1 MSFTAP
7 QDFHTKTEAASNND
21 GLRPVY
27 ALISENAARARS
39 RGQAA
44 QAALYP
50 RDSALARG
58 LSDGLRDVLA
68 DARVEGG
75 GDDELGVQL
84 FVADEIRESHRRGYL
99 HLLVDVARAHVESAA
114 ENAREGQHVV
124 DLVVVVAAP
133 RADDRRASLER
144 ELRHDFGRRVRHREE
159 HGLRRHRAYHILR
172 DDAGGGDTDKDV
184 RAAHRVGERAGPV
197 FMVRDF
203 YHGELFFVRAR
214 GLFADDALAVAE
226 QHVADADREQ
236 QARDGDSGGSRP
248 VHDDADVGHLLI
260 HELQRVDER
269 RERDD
274 RRTMLVVVE
283 NGDVERRLQRALD
296 FKTARRRDVL
306 EVDSAEAAREERHGL
321 HNLVH
326 VMRAHAERNRVHAA
340 KFLEEDALPLHDRHS
355 RLRPD
360 IAEAEHCG
368 AVRDDGDGVPA
379 ARELVAQRR
388 VLLYFKA
395 GLGNPGRI
403 GQRKLF
409 LIAHRQRGSNPDLP
423 LPFTMQPQTLF
434 RVVHITNLSFD
445 RVSITRD
452 TADTAVP

>member
-1 MSFTAP
+1 M
-7 QDFHTKTEAASNND
+7 
-21 GLRPVY
+21 RP
-27 ALISENAARARS
+27 ARGS

-44 QAALYP
+44 RTALYP

-58 LSDGLRDVLA
+58 LRDGLRDVLA

-75 GDDELGVQL
+75 GNYELGVQL
-84 FVADEIRESHRRGYL
+84 FVADEVRESHRRGYL
-99 HLLVDVARAHVESAA
+99 HLLVDVARAHIESAA

-124 DLVVVVAAP
+124 DLVIVVAAP

-172 DDAGGGDTDKDV
+172 DDAGGRDADKDV

-197 FMVRDF
+197 LMVRDF

-214 GLFADDALAVAE
+214 GLFADYTLAVAE
-226 QHVADADREQ
+226 QHVADADGEQ

-248 VHDDADVGHLLI
+248 VHNDADVGHFFI
-260 HELQRVDER
+260 DELQRVDER

-274 RRTMLVVVE
+274 RRTVLVVVE
-283 NGDVERRLQRALD
+283 YRDVERRLQRALD
-296 FKTARRRDVL
+296 FKAARRGYIFK
-306 EVDSAEAAREERHGL
+306 VDASEAAREERNGF

-326 VMRAHAERNRVHAA
+326 VLAAHAKRNRVHAA
-340 KFLEEDALPLHDRHS
+340 EFLEEDALPLHDGHS

-360 IAEAEHCG
+360 IAEAEHGG

-388 VLLYFKA
+388 VLLYLKA
-395 GLGNPGRI
+395 RLGNPGRI
-403 GQRKLF
+403 GQRKLL
-409 LIAHRQRGSNPDLP
+409 LIAHRQRRSNPDLP
-423 LPFTMQPQTLF
+423 LPFTMQP
-434 RVVHITNLSFD
+434 
-445 RVSITRD
+445 
-452 TADTAVP
+452 